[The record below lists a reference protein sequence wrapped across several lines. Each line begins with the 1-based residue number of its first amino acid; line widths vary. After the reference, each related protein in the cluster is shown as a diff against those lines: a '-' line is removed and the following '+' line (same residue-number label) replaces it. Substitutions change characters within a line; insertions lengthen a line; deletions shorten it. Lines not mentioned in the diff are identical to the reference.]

1 MKTFYHVTLLENW
14 KSIKENGLIPKIGE
28 LSKLIDETQKRIY
41 LFPNIEDME
50 NALYNWLGETIN
62 DLYGEDNSIWNN
74 FKNSDNNINNTS
86 FKEILSLF
94 KGIDLKTIQKALTS
108 LNKAIDVFKDFHNE
122 EKVNNYE
129 ERPKYKYFED

>member
-62 DLYGEDNSIWNN
+62 DLYGEDIECCSLKITLPDDFPIENGDVEYEVYSYQKIP
-74 FKNSDNNINNTS
+74 SQYIS
-86 FKEILSLF
+86 FF
-94 KGIDLKTIQKALTS
+94 R
-108 LNKAIDVFKDFHNE
+108 E
-122 EKVNNYE
+122 E
-129 ERPKYKYFED
+129 